1 MAIGDVV
8 IQDLGTAA
16 ESYQPASGVE
26 AEVSCMVKPAS
37 TDRFQYYDGSN
48 VVDIIA
54 DGIVTDQ
61 AVEDATQFW
70 GNAFNVSIMLTNS
83 QYLHKN
89 GTTDRYSFSGVITN
103 V

>member
-26 AEVSCMVKPAS
+26 AQVSCMVKPAS

-54 DGIVTDQ
+54 DGI
-61 AVEDATQFW
+61 
-70 GNAFNVSIMLTNS
+70 
-83 QYLHKN
+83 
-89 GTTDRYSFSGVITN
+89 
-103 V
+103 